1 MLNNLKDINL
11 DWGVIAVYTCERSCS
26 TSSGYVREFV
36 HKQDIV
42 HEDC

>member
-1 MLNNLKDINL
+1 MLNNLKDITL

-26 TSSGYVREFV
+26 TSGYIREFV